1 MKLKI
6 YHNNRCSKSRQC
18 LALIPSE
25 KVEII
30 NYLET
35 PLNKEELASLIQK
48 IGINPSE
55 LIRKGETIWKENY
68 KGKDLSEEDCLNAMV
83 HHPKLMERP
92 IVESGNKAIVCRPP
106 ELVNSFL

>member
-18 LALIPSE
+18 LALIPSD

-35 PLNKEELASLIQK
+35 PPSREELVKLINK
-48 IGINPSE
+48 LGIQPSE
-55 LIRKGETIWKENY
+55 LIRKSEAIWKENF
-68 KGKDLSEEDCLNAMV
+68 KGKTMSEDEHIDAMASY
-83 HHPKLMERP
+83 PKLIERP
-92 IVESGNKAIVCRPP
+92 IVVKGDKAVVCRPP
-106 ELVNSFL
+106 ELVNQFL